1 MAVKSVVCMG
11 LCSVLAIATC
21 SLDCQA
27 AFARAGRSKVGPTL
41 RAMKRVKRRPAG
53 PKKDSP
59 MRGFGGRLRSLREE
73 QGLSQNQL
81 ADVIGI
87 HLSQLSRIERE
98 HSTPSAETLIALARA
113 LHTTTDALL
122 IGDRQGEPKQPIR
135 NVRLLER
142 FLKLETID
150 RDEQETAIKLI
161 DALVAKHDVEQALAR
176 RS

>member
-1 MAVKSVVCMG
+1 
-11 LCSVLAIATC
+11 
-21 SLDCQA
+21 
-27 AFARAGRSKVGPTL
+27 
-41 RAMKRVKRRPAG
+41 MK
-53 PKKDSP
+53 
-59 MRGFGGRLRSLREE
+59 GFGARLRSLRDE

-81 ADVIGI
+81 ADRIGL

-98 HSTPSAETLIALARA
+98 ASTPTAETLIALARA

-122 IGDRQGEPKQPIR
+122 IGERPNEPKQPIR

-142 FLKLETID
+142 FQKLEAID

-161 DALVAKHDVEQALAR
+161 DALIAKHDVEQALGR